1 LATPSGTTPTTNG
14 YLKTVDTQ
22 GNPLVPRVRGIRPTR
37 NGQPPLG
44 EDGTFDPADLTG
56 ELDGLFFPSSDGGP
70 QVHRPKIIDLERMMM
85 RDGQAKGLETV
96 TTLPI
101 RAATYRIEKGLNDK
115 GEAEFVRSV
124 LLASPQ
130 EGGIK
135 TPISQVVAQMCGAFA
150 RRRAHF
156 EKVWGKRK
164 EDGATV
170 IEKLAFRRAS
180 TCEIIVD
187 AKTRSYAGF
196 KQKGYLNGTPYEK
209 AFGPQKAFV
218 YIHGASSV
226 NPLEGESTFE
236 AAYQH
241 YHNKQKLMLLYFKY
255 LQKFGIPP
263 VIGTT
268 DSPVLADQQALKTK
282 IEAIRGGSYA
292 VLGPGETIGTLT
304 AAETVGGSVGGSA
317 DFREAFKYLDAQM
330 SISMLVQFL
339 LLGTQ
344 SNTGSWALS
353 RDHSDLFLL
362 SEEARQREIEDA
374 ITNDVI
380 SDLVFYKFGPNASYP
395 RFKFT
400 ALSQEHE
407 AKAMDFLK
415 ALLSTGAAPPM
426 EQAILRLVV
435 EKAMANIDINQDAIE
450 AAKKAIEESQ
460 KASGS
465 NGSKNGPS
473 DVREAIKGI
482 LGVPSPHALEEQE
495 EQTDNPTIEMG
506 WNPITQTRDLH
517 GRFGPGRGNP
527 SKDGHSTG
535 GGVRSGG
542 ALGGGGQK
550 QRSAFEWPAGS
561 RAHGAM
567 GSTRSRSGPG
577 AHRPSGSHTT
587 GDGVDKRS
595 SNRINK
601 VVLTKV
607 ALAEGE
613 ELTLQTKPFSPDA
626 HYFFE
631 GNRQGAA
638 YAVYFPAA
646 PQGRELEEADLASI
660 YESVSPMFDEGTIS
674 ILGRF
679 EAGELELE
687 LIQKPPDEEFEPMK
701 GLISH
706 TYGTLLRRLT
716 INGTEAPPDALIPE
730 SDREEV
736 EEPTT
741 APAQETNKEGAA
753 EEAPQKAQDQPTTT
767 PQAHK
772 KEAKQGEKPRTPP
785 QGAPGS
791 QGRSATRGERGRGRQ
806 P

>member
-1 LATPSGTTPTTNG
+1 MATPSFATNG
-14 YLKTVDTQ
+14 SYLKTVDTQ
-22 GNPLVPRVRGIRPTR
+22 GNPLVPSVVGSRSTK

-44 EDGTFDPADLTG
+44 ELGTFDPADLTG
-56 ELDGLFFPSSDGGP
+56 EIDGLFFPSSDGGP
-70 QVHRPKIIDLERMMM
+70 QVHRPKILDLERMMM

-196 KQKGYLNGTPYEK
+196 KQKGYLNGTSYER

-339 LLGTQ
+339 MLGTQ
-344 SNTGSWALS
+344 SNVGSWALS

-407 AKAMDFLK
+407 SKAMDFLK

-450 AAKKAIEESQ
+450 AAKKTIEETQ
-460 KASGS
+460 KATAA

-495 EQTDNPTIEMG
+495 EDTDDTTIEMG
-506 WNPITQTRDLH
+506 WNPVTQTRDLL
-517 GRFGPGRGNP
+517 GQFGPGRGGP
-527 SKDGHSTG
+527 SKDGGSR
-535 GGVRSGG
+535 GGVRSGS

-577 AHRPSGSHTT
+577 VHRPPGSRV
-587 GDGVDKRS
+587 GEGVDKRGS
-595 SNRINK
+595 HRINK
-601 VVLTKV
+601 VALTKI
-607 ALAEGE
+607 ALAQGE

-646 PQGRELEEADLASI
+646 PQGRELEEADLSSI
-660 YESVSPMFDEGTIS
+660 YESILPMFDEGTIS

-687 LIQKPPDEEFEPMK
+687 LIQKPPEEEFEPMK

-730 SDREEV
+730 SDLEEV
-736 EEPTT
+736 EEPA
-741 APAQETNKEGAA
+741 APAEETDKEGAP
-753 EEAPQKAQDQPTTT
+753 EEAPQKTQDQPTTT
-767 PQAHK
+767 PQENK
-772 KEAKQGEKPRTPP
+772 KEAKQSEKPRTPP
-785 QGAPGS
+785 QGASGS
-791 QGRSATRGERGRGRQ
+791 QTKRERDRGRQ
-806 P
+806 S